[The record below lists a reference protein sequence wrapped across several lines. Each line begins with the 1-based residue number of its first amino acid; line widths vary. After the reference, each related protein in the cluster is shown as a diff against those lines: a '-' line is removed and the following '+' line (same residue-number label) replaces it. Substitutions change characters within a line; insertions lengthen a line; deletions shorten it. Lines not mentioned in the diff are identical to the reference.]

1 MTFQLQAQ
9 GRNGQSAFLS
19 AIVDTGACVNLVKQ
33 GFFDALMTPNEKT
46 LTLVTANGKKL
57 KGGDREVELDLDF
70 KMKIRGQAKRTS
82 SEVFI
87 LKGKF
92 HEADIEVN

>member
-1 MTFQLQAQ
+1 M
-9 GRNGQSAFLS
+9 R

-33 GFFDALMTPNEKT
+33 GFFDAPMTPNEKP
-46 LTLVTANGKKL
+46 LTLVTANGEKL

-70 KMKIRGQAKRTS
+70 KMTIRGQAKETN
-82 SEVFI
+82 SEVFT

-92 HEADIEVN
+92 HEADIEDEFILGFPWL